1 MAEMQGTGRP
11 LALVTGV
18 GRAVGIGAG
27 IARELARQGWDLAV
41 SYYSPYD
48 ARMPWG
54 VQTHDVGR
62 VAAELELLGAA
73 VSVVEADLTD
83 PGVPARLLSDAGAG
97 RPIRAMVLSHA
108 ESVDSGILTTSTESF
123 DRHVAVNAR
132 ASWLLVKA
140 FAEQFPPELAGLG
153 RIVALTSD
161 HTVHNLPYGASKG
174 ALDRIVLA
182 AARELA
188 PLGIAANAVN
198 PGPVDTGWMDEDTRR
213 ALTARQPWGRLGT
226 PADVAGVVG
235 FLLSDAGGWVNG
247 QLLHADG
254 GFSAP

>member
-1 MAEMQGTGRP
+1 MQGTGRP

-27 IARELARQGWDLAV
+27 IARELARQGWDLAL

-54 VQTHDVGR
+54 VQTHDAGR
-62 VAAELELLGAA
+62 LAAELELLGAA

-83 PGVPARLLSDAGAG
+83 PDVPTRLLSDAGAG
-97 RPIRAMVLSHA
+97 RPVRAMVLSHA

-140 FAEQFPPELAGLG
+140 FAEQFPPGLAGLG

-247 QLLHADG
+247 QLIHADG